1 MTHNEPTHTVL
12 VRGSNSLWV
21 PFLLGTVVGGV
32 AGAVAGTLL
41 CHQTAGL
48 ATAVLDIIDRRLNAE
63 ERERLRFDL
72 MLQ

>member
-1 MTHNEPTHTVL
+1 V
-12 VRGSNSLWV
+12 V
-21 PFLLGTVVGGV
+21 PFLLGTIVGGV

-41 CHQTAGL
+41 CDQTTSL
-48 ATAVLDIIDRRLNAE
+48 AAAVLDLIDRRVNAD